1 MAELSKSPTRD
12 GVLVPAELVERSAFL
27 DKGSGIK
34 ESETL
39 TLGEKISAWFHD
51 GKLQETQLIIQS
63 GLF

>member
-1 MAELSKSPTRD
+1 MAELTKSPSHD
-12 GVLVPAELVERSAFL
+12 GVLIPAELVERSAFV
-27 DKGSGIK
+27 DKGSGVN

-51 GKLQETQLIIQS
+51 GKLQEPQLIIQS

>member
-1 MAELSKSPTRD
+1 MSVFPKSPTRD

-39 TLGEKISAWFHD
+39 TLSEKISAWFHD
-51 GKLQETQLIIQS
+51 GEAQELQILMLI
-63 GLF
+63 